1 MIARLRAASRG
12 DEGASALEFAL
23 IGLFIVV
30 PLVFGAI
37 SFGLVFAG
45 NLATSNAARQG
56 ARLGTVIGGDPANP
70 NDCGDIVTETR
81 DAIKGIGASS
91 SNLSVQ
97 VIRGATTV
105 CATNGSGA
113 FTTGSAT
120 VVPCDNAPDN
130 TSITVY
136 ARSYTPIF
144 FIPPYYFKSNGY
156 PLEGKGV
163 YRCEFR

>member
-1 MIARLRAASRG
+1 MIARIRSTARG

-23 IGLFIVV
+23 IGLFIVI

-56 ARLGTVIGGDPANP
+56 ARLGTVVGADPANP

-81 DAIKGIGASS
+81 DAIKGIGASN
-91 SNLSVQ
+91 SNLSVE
-97 VIRGATTV
+97 VLRGASTV
-105 CATNGSGA
+105 CATNGTGG
-113 FTTGSAT
+113 FTTGSAS
-120 VVPCDNAPDN
+120 VVPCADAAED
-130 TSITVY
+130 TAITVY

-144 FIPPYYFKSNGY
+144 FIPPYFFKSNGY

-163 YRCEFR
+163 YRCEFK

>member
-12 DEGASALEFAL
+12 DDGASALEFSL

-45 NLATSNAARQG
+45 NLAASNAARQG
-56 ARLGTVIGGDPANP
+56 ARLGTVVGSDPASP
-70 NDCGDIVTETR
+70 NNCGDIVTETR
-81 DAIKGIGASS
+81 DAIKGIGASNS
-91 SNLSVQ
+91 DLRVQ
-97 VIRGATTV
+97 VIRGSTTV
-105 CATNGSGA
+105 CATNGAGS
-113 FTTGSAT
+113 FTTGSSS
-120 VVPCDNAPDN
+120 VVPCEDAPDN

-136 ARSYTPIF
+136 ARSVTPIF

-163 YRCEFR
+163 YRCEFS